1 MLEFLSHG
9 AIDAESIIY
18 IFIGIILLLFLYKV
32 WGMTDDVNFIK
43 KMMKDKLEEDKKKEK
58 GN

>member
-1 MLEFLSHG
+1 MLSERLQKKVN
-9 AIDAESIIY
+9 E
-18 IFIGIILLLFLYKV
+18 V

>member
-1 MLEFLSHG
+1 MDTL
-9 AIDAESIIY
+9 Y
-18 IFIGIILLLFLYKV
+18 LLLAIVWSILCLILFFKV